1 MPDNENIP
9 GARRAIIEVI
19 DLLIGYSDNDH
30 FPRISARVCESEFI
44 VLLGRN
50 GVGKSTLL
58 KTLAGLQASFGGVSN
73 LMGHPVSRYKQS
85 RRAELVSYVSTE
97 RIKVRDMTV
106 ADLVALGRYSHTDWL
121 GKPSK
126 EDKRHIDNALQAA
139 GVTRLA
145 GKNVNALS
153 DGELQRCMIARTLA
167 QDTPLIILDEP
178 TAFLDLPNKIE
189 IMQILSNLSS
199 EKGKTILMSTH
210 DLDLAMRMA
219 DKLWIMSAIGLTE
232 GAPEDL
238 ALKKG
243 LNDLFDGTGFY
254 FDYNRGMVAP
264 NKDEEQSISFDAED
278 ENLKFWLSKALKRLG
293 FNPIE
298 SSDHPSIQAVNNE
311 GKLIIE
317 YRNEAEKATL
327 GSIYELALC
336 LKNTKHK
343 M

>member
-1 MPDNENIP
+1 MYGDENIQN
-9 GARRAIIEVI
+9 ARRGIIEAI
-19 DLLIGYSDNDH
+19 DLRIGYSDNDH
-30 FPRISARVCESEFI
+30 FPEISAQVCESEFI

-58 KTLAGLQASFGGVSN
+58 KTLAGLQTSFGGVLN
-73 LMGHPVSRYKQS
+73 LMGRPVNRYKQS

-121 GKPSK
+121 GKPSE
-126 EDKRHIDNALQAA
+126 EDKLHINNALLAA
-139 GVTRLA
+139 GVARLA
-145 GKNVNALS
+145 KKNVNALS

-189 IMQILSNLSS
+189 IMHILSNLSS
-199 EKGKTILMSTH
+199 EKGKTIVMSTH

-219 DKLWIMSAIGLTE
+219 DKLWIMSAAGLTE

-238 ALKKG
+238 ALNEG
-243 LNDLFDGTGFY
+243 LNDLFAETGFY
-254 FDYNRGMVAP
+254 FDYSRGIVAH
-264 NKDEEQSISFDAED
+264 NNSEEQSITFDGEN
-278 ENLKFWLSKALKRLG
+278 ENLKFWLAKALKRVG

-298 SSDHPSIQAVNNE
+298 SSYHPLIKTVNKG
-311 GKLIIE
+311 GKLEFE
-317 YRNEAEKATL
+317 YRNGEQNVAF
-327 GSIYELALC
+327 GSIYELAIF
-336 LKNTKHK
+336 LKNTKRK
-343 M
+343 I